1 MSLIPN
7 AQAAAALEQHVDR
20 VAAGL
25 VEAVMAGRR
34 RAALQALAD
43 SQALD
48 LPAARLSLAAWVA
61 AQLADP
67 TKETDR

>member
-1 MSLIPN
+1 MIRTDR
-7 AQAAAALEQHVDR
+7 AAHDLERHVDQ

-34 RAALQALAD
+34 RTALRALAD

-67 TKETDR
+67 TEDA